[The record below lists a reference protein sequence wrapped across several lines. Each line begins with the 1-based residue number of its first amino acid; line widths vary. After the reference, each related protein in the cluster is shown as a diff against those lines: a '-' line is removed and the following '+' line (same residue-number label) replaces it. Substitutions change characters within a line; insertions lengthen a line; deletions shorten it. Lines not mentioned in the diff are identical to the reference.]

1 MGLAKKKDDRIRRAF
16 DILIGKEMKV
26 KDKHFMSGRITKMEL
41 YGPDGVL
48 KELREFPEDEHN
60 TITVAGDKITADAM
74 SDRGETLPSHMG
86 VGTTSGGKNTASNA
100 LEAQVNPRVA
110 LDSTTQGAGADDN
123 DVIWVCTFAAGV
135 GTGALVEAGLHNHLS
150 AGDMYAYQE
159 FAAINKGAAD
169 GLVITWTCTYGAS

>member
-1 MGLAKKKDDRIRRAF
+1 MGLANKNDRIRRAF
-16 DILIGKEMKV
+16 DILIGKEVKV
-26 KDKHFMSGRITKMEL
+26 RDKHFMNGRITKMVL
-41 YGPDGVL
+41 YGPDGAV
-48 KELREFPEDEHN
+48 KDLREFPEDEHN

-74 SDRGETLPSHMG
+74 SDRSEILPSHIG
-86 VGTTSGGKNTASNA
+86 VGTTSGGKTTASNA

-123 DVIWVCTFAAGV
+123 DVVWVVTFGAGV
-135 GTGALVEAGLHNHLS
+135 GTGALIEAGLFNHLS

-169 GLVITWTCTYGAS
+169 SLVITWTCTYGAS

>member
-1 MGLAKKKDDRIRRAF
+1 MGLANKKDSRLKKAF
-16 DILIGKEMKV
+16 DILTGKGLGV
-26 KDKHFMSGRITKMEL
+26 KDDSVMKGHVKLEL
-41 YGPDGVL
+41 FDPTGKL
-48 KELREFPEDEHN
+48 KGIWEYDN

-86 VGTTSGGKNTASNA
+86 VGTTSGGKTTASNA

-135 GTGALVEAGLHNHLS
+135 GTGALIEAGLFNHLS

-169 GLVITWTCTYGAS
+169 SLVITWTCTYGAS